1 MNRTTS
7 LRAGI
12 LVSSLLLGASAQ
24 AAVVSWTINDG
35 EFSDGSE
42 FSGTF
47 DFDNVTET
55 FSNVNV
61 VTLAEGPFTG
71 QTYTS
76 GNVNSSFPTITFA
89 SASGP
94 DTLEIWL
101 DVGPGQFFSIPGVR
115 TINTTNS
122 FEADVPTWSRFRT
135 VAQGT
140 LIGVAVPVPA
150 AVWLFGSALA
160 GLGWMRRKPR

>member
-1 MNRTTS
+1 MNGTTS
-7 LRAGI
+7 LRVGI
-12 LVSSLLLGASAQ
+12 LASCLLLGASAQ
-24 AAVVSWTINDG
+24 AAVVSWTINDA
-35 EFSDGSE
+35 EFSDGTE
-42 FSGTF
+42 LSGTF
-47 DFDNVTET
+47 DFDSVTET
-55 FSNVNV
+55 FSNVNI
-61 VTLAEGPFTG
+61 VTLAEGAFTG

-76 GNVNSSFPTITFA
+76 GNVISPYNTITFA

-122 FEADVPTWSRFRT
+122 FEADVPTWSRWRT

-140 LIGVAVPVPA
+140 LTGVPIPA

-160 GLGWMRRKPR
+160 GLGWIRRKQAV